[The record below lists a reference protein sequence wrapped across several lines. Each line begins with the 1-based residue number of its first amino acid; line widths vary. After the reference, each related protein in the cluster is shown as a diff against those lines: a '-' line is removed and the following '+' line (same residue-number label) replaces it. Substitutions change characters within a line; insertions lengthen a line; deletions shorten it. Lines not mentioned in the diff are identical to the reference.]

1 MEGAQHELSVHQR
14 ERSRTGEHATRLQT
28 ELPDQQTTYSQL
40 GAN

>member
-14 ERSRTGEHATRLQT
+14 EREHATRLQT
-28 ELPDQQTTYSQL
+28 ELLDQQTTYSQL